1 MFLCCAGD
9 SKTEGLVQAAGVLG
23 KASAL
28 SVHNAGAGDAV
39 RVKASFARTVC
50 MHDDMSTAG
59 LFGALLLCTFASSS
73 KLHKTGHR

>member
-1 MFLCCAGD
+1 M
-9 SKTEGLVQAAGVLG
+9 QAAGVLG

-28 SVHNAGAGDAV
+28 SVHNADAGDAV

-59 LFGALLLCTFASSS
+59 LFGAHTPVCTSVAS
-73 KLHKTGHR
+73 KLHKTGNR

>member
-1 MFLCCAGD
+1 M
-9 SKTEGLVQAAGVLG
+9 QAAGVLG

-28 SVHNAGAGDAV
+28 SVHNADAGDAV

-59 LFGALLLCTFASSS
+59 LFGAHTPACTSVVS
-73 KLHKTGHR
+73 KLHKTGNR